1 MTLPILTAA
10 NLVGSPLVTGWD
22 ARRATR
28 ESAVMRQVLSHFVEH
43 GGPVSVA
50 EIAAACPDRPLS
62 AIRATLA
69 RLDEG
74 DLIQLRDDRIDVAY
88 PFSSHPTAFV
98 VQLAGGP
105 ARFACCAIDALG
117 VAPLL
122 GRGRASK
129 ANAITAASRSGWT
142 SRPVGPRLPAPAV
155 ERLMVWVEVG
165 AGAGRRITGL

>member
-74 DLIQLRDDRIDVAY
+74 GLIQLRDDRIDVAY

-98 VQLAGGP
+98 SSSPAGPLASP
-105 ARFACCAIDALG
+105 AARSTPSAWPPCSAGDARRKRMPSL
-117 VAPLL
+117 P
-122 GRGRASK
+122 RAD
-129 ANAITAASRSGWT
+129 R
-142 SRPVGPRLPAPAV
+142 
-155 ERLMVWVEVG
+155 
-165 AGAGRRITGL
+165 AGRRARWGPVSPRPR

>member
-1 MTLPILTAA
+1 VTLPILTAA

-74 DLIQLRDDRIDVAY
+74 GLIQLRDDRIDVAY

-142 SRPVGPRLPAPAV
+142 SRPVGPA
-155 ERLMVWVEVG
+155 
-165 AGAGRRITGL
+165 

>member
-28 ESAVMRQVLSHFVEH
+28 ESAVMRQVLSHFVEP

-74 DLIQLRDDRIDVAY
+74 GLIQLRDDRIDVAY

-117 VAPLL
+117 VAPRL
-122 GRGRASK
+122 GRPTRVESECHHCREPIGLDVAPGG
-129 ANAITAASRSGWT
+129 SRLT
-142 SRPVGPRLPAPAV
+142 APAV
-155 ERLMVWVEVG
+155 ERLMVGVEVG